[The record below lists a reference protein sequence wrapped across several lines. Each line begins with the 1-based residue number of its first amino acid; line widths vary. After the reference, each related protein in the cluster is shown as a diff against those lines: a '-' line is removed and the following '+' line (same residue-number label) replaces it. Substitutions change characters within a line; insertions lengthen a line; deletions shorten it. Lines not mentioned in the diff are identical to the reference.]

1 MAARDASTSEEEYE
15 AEDEEGREAKA
26 KSSVAQKATASYWVG
41 VGSTRGHL
49 VTNCASLLHVDSLL
63 IADIE

>member
-26 KSSVAQKATASYWVG
+26 KSSVAQKATASY
-41 VGSTRGHL
+41 
-49 VTNCASLLHVDSLL
+49 
-63 IADIE
+63 